1 MSLSAIMK
9 KYKLRSR
16 AINMRLSNI
25 TFMTQG
31 PREGENERLCAIY
44 PVYGWKE
51 IRFQRVSS
59 LEPLDQHA
67 SVLPLS
73 FDNAPHLETD
83 SSNNVR

>member
-31 PREGENERLCAIY
+31 RWEGDNERLCAMY
-44 PVYGWKE
+44 PVCGWKE
-51 IRFQRVSS
+51 IRLQRVSS

-67 SVLPLS
+67 SVPPLS
-73 FDNAPHLETD
+73 FDNAPHLEAD
-83 SSNNVR
+83 SSNNMR